1 MIANAEWVQ
10 QHEAAGVLDFS
21 DVQRIDTSGV
31 QALEKLADQTVLR
44 GVNTNVYK
52 VLKLLKLAPR
62 FRFVE

>member
-52 VLKLLKLAPR
+52 VLKLLKLTPR